1 MRQCIVQ
8 QLLNTVL
15 QMAVVCVVVDILM
28 SVMSANQVSFI
39 QYTCI
44 TLKQLILH
52 FWNKEIE
59 MAFVICGN

>member
-1 MRQCIVQ
+1 MRQYIVQ
-8 QLLNTVL
+8 QLLKPVL
-15 QMAVVCVVVDILM
+15 QVAIVNVVVDILM
-28 SVMSANQVSFI
+28 SVVHATQVSFI